1 MTHMQTLP
9 RADEPRH
16 INHKPVS
23 SYVISVIKHL
33 VLIIIAITMIY
44 PLLWLLWSAFRDNN
58 EIFKNTWLLPLPD
71 FTNLTNFA
79 TGFTSFQ
86 QMTGYH
92 YPFANFFLNTLI
104 ITVGCVI
111 GNMVTCSLAAYAFAR
126 QKFRGRGV
134 MFAVMLLT
142 VMLPGH
148 VVLIPQYIIW
158 NNLGLVNTFVPL
170 ILPKFLAVD
179 AFYIFLM
186 VQFIRGIP
194 TELDESAR
202 IDGAGH
208 WTIFSR
214 IMLPLMVPA
223 LATTAIFT
231 FIGVWND
238 FFSQL
243 IYLTDP
249 KKWTVAI
256 GVKGFIDSETGS
268 NYGATFAMSL
278 LSIVPLF
285 LIFLFGQKYLV
296 KGIATTGFK

>member
-1 MTHMQTLP
+1 MTETLP
-9 RADEPRH
+9 NANVRH
-16 INHKPVS
+16 VVNHKPVS
-23 SYVISVIKHL
+23 SYVVSVVKHL
-33 VLIIIAITMIY
+33 VLILIAVTMIY
-44 PLLWLLWSAFRDNN
+44 PLLWLLWSAFRPSN
-58 EIFKNTWLLPLPD
+58 EIFKNMWLLPLPD
-71 FTNLTNFA
+71 FSDLTNFA
-79 TGFTSFQ
+79 KGFTSFQ

-92 YPFANFFLNTLI
+92 YPFANFFLNSFI
-104 ITVGCVI
+104 ITIGCVI

-126 QKFRGRGV
+126 QNFRGRGV

-158 NNLGLVNTFVPL
+158 NKLGLINTFVPL

-194 TELDESAR
+194 KDLDESAR

-208 WTIFSR
+208 WTIFSK

-243 IYLTDP
+243 IYLTDS

>member
-1 MTHMQTLP
+1 MNTQTLP
-9 RADEPRH
+9 RADEPRQV
-16 INHKPVS
+16 NRKPVS
-23 SYVISVIKHL
+23 SYIISVVKHV
-33 VLIIIAITMIY
+33 VLIVIAVTMIY
-44 PLLWLLWSAFRDNN
+44 PLLWLLWSAFRANN
-58 EIFKNTWLLPLPD
+58 QILKNTWLLPLPD
-71 FTNLTNFA
+71 FSNLTNFA

-92 YPFANFFLNTLI
+92 YPFAMFFVNSLI

-158 NNLGLVNTFVPL
+158 NKLGLINTFVPL

-194 TELDESAR
+194 QDLDESAR

-208 WTIFSR
+208 WTIFSK

>member
-1 MTHMQTLP
+1 MTTLAP
-9 RADEPRH
+9 LAPPAHRRA
-16 INHKPVS
+16 NHTSVS
-23 SYVISVIKHL
+23 RRLTSVAKHL
-33 VLIIIAITMIY
+33 LLIVVAVTMIY
-44 PLLWLLWSAFRDNN
+44 PLLWLIWSSFRANG

-71 FTNLTNFA
+71 FGNLTNFA

-86 QMTGYH
+86 QMTGYT
-92 YPFANFFLNTLI
+92 YPFAHFFLNTLI

-111 GNMVTCSLAAYAFAR
+111 GNLATCSLAAYAFAR
-126 QKFRGRGV
+126 QKFRGRSV

-158 NNLGLVNTFVPL
+158 NKLGLINTFVPL

-179 AFYIFLM
+179 AFYTFLM

-194 TELDESAR
+194 SELDESAR
-202 IDGAGH
+202 IDGANH
-208 WTIFSR
+208 WRIFSR

-223 LATTAIFT
+223 MATTAIFT

-296 KGIATTGFK
+296 KGIAMTGFK